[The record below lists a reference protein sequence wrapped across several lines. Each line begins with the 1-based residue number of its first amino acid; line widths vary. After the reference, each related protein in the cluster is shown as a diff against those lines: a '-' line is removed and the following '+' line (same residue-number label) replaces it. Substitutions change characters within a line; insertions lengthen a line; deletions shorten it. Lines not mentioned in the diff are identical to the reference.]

1 MDLDNKI
8 SPRPNG
14 WALLPLSTFFL
25 LYLLTYIFTG
35 DLSKMP
41 VSVVFLT
48 TSIVAILSSKGG
60 KLTARIDLFC
70 KGSANKTIMLMI
82 MIFIL
87 AGAFAG
93 TAKAMGAVDATV
105 TMVLYLLPQN
115 MIMASI
121 FVAACFISMSMGTS
135 CGTIAALAPIAVG
148 ISAQTGISLPAML
161 GIVVGGAM
169 FGDNLSFISDTTIV
183 ATRTQDCEMQDKFK
197 VNVWIVL
204 PAAIVVFLIYVYQGF
219 TLTSGI
225 PTVVNSVE
233 WLKVIPYLAVLIA
246 ALAGVNVII
255 VLLIGIVLSGFFGL
269 IAGGFT
275 VWDWTGA
282 MGSGIVNDMGEL
294 IIVSLLAG
302 GMFELVRING
312 GIDWL
317 IIKLTKNI
325 RTKRKAEA
333 TIAALVSITGFF
345 TANNTISLIIIG
357 PIAKKISDS
366 FELDNRK
373 VASLLDTFSCFV
385 QGLIPYGAQLLIA
398 SGLAG
403 INPLDILPFL
413 YYPFLM
419 GITAM
424 LAIAF
429 RYPRLP
435 AHSKSNL

>member
-1 MDLDNKI
+1 
-8 SPRPNG
+8 
-14 WALLPLSTFFL
+14 
-25 LYLLTYIFTG
+25 
-35 DLSKMP
+35 
-41 VSVVFLT
+41 
-48 TSIVAILSSKGG
+48 
-60 KLTARIDLFC
+60 
-70 KGSANKTIMLMI
+70 
-82 MIFIL
+82 
-87 AGAFAG
+87 
-93 TAKAMGAVDATV
+93 
-105 TMVLYLLPQN
+105 
-115 MIMASI
+115 
-121 FVAACFISMSMGTS
+121 
-135 CGTIAALAPIAVG
+135 
-148 ISAQTGISLPAML
+148 
-161 GIVVGGAM
+161 
-169 FGDNLSFISDTTIV
+169 
-183 ATRTQDCEMQDKFK
+183 
-197 VNVWIVL
+197 
-204 PAAIVVFLIYVYQGF
+204 
-219 TLTSGI
+219 
-225 PTVVNSVE
+225 VE
-233 WLKVIPYLAVLIA
+233 WLKVIPYLAVLVA

-269 IAGGFT
+269 LAGGFT
-275 VWDWTGA
+275 VWNWTAA

-302 GMFELVRING
+302 GMFEMVRING

-317 IIKLTKNI
+317 IIKLTQNI

-357 PIAKKISDS
+357 PIAKKISDN
-366 FELDNRK
+366 FELDKRK

-424 LAIAF
+424 LAIIF

-435 AHSKSNL
+435 VSSKSNQ